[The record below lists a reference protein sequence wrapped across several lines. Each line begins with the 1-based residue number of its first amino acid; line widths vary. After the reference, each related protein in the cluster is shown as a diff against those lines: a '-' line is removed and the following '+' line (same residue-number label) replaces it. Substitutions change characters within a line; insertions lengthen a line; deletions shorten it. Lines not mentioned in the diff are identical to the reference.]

1 MPLRD
6 YNGPSNSPAL
16 LPHLQNET
24 IKGAYFDAE
33 GALCIVVSDGS
44 ALVLSSTL
52 AGGNHGGA
60 PTYHKRLPQEVARE
74 VVQLAMAAE
83 RAAEA
88 AKNLADLAASQA
100 QNAENAKV
108 AYGIEKEPPPDPY
121 RHDHERWLV
130 RVKKRSTVRTAE
142 VLEKRDFDAEARRQR
157 RPAAAGTLIGYKTGH
172 GLCLQ
177 VEHTDGSHGWYEPD
191 ELTVLS

>member
-1 MPLRD
+1 MPLKN
-6 YNGPSNSPAL
+6 YNGPSNSPDL

-60 PTYHKRLPQEVARE
+60 PTYHKRLPYEVARE

-83 RAAEA
+83 RAAAA
-88 AKNLADLAASQA
+88 AKHLADLASA
-100 QNAENAKV
+100 QAENAEHAKS
-108 AYGIEKEPPPDPY
+108 AYGIEKEEVRDLGWWK
-121 RHDHERWLV
+121 RQAGARV
-130 RVKKRSTVRTAE
+130 RVAPAPIARSESRPGAIGL
-142 VLEKRDFDAEARRQR
+142 VLGAMKEA
-157 RPAAAGTLIGYKTGH
+157 H
-172 GLCLQ
+172 GVSVH
-177 VEHTDGSHGWYEPD
+177 VEHEDRSHAWYDAD

>member
-6 YNGPSNSPAL
+6 YSGPSNSPAL

-44 ALVLSSTL
+44 ALVLASVE
-52 AGGNHGGA
+52 GGRPA
-60 PTYHKRLPQEVARE
+60 YEKRDPRTVACE

-83 RAAEA
+83 RAAEQ
-88 AKNLADLAASQA
+88 AKRLADLASAQA

-108 AYGIEKEPPPDPY
+108 AYGIEKEEVRDLWWWK
-121 RHDHERWLV
+121 RQAGARV
-130 RVKKRSTVRTAE
+130 RVAAELAGRNFAPIARSE
-142 VLEKRDFDAEARRQR
+142 R
-157 RPAAAGTLIGYKTGH
+157 RPGAIGLVLGAMNEGH
-172 GLCLQ
+172 GFCVH
-177 VEHTDGSHGWYEPD
+177 VEHEDRSNAWYDAD